1 MSLEQKVIQTLR
13 DTRKTLAVAES
24 CTGGLLCH
32 RLTNIPGSSEVFK
45 FGLVAYSNVAKT
57 IFLGVP
63 RTTIRRFGA
72 VSKETA
78 IAMAKGARRKLKSD
92 FGLSIT
98 GIAGPTGGSKKKP
111 IGITFI
117 ALATG
122 QKMACLQYHFKGQRT
137 RIKSQAA
144 NQAIRLLLRSI
155 NDE

>member
-98 GIAGPTGGSKKKP
+98 GIAGPTGGSRDKP
-111 IGITFI
+111 VGLVYIS
-117 ALATG
+117 LAGPRQT
-122 QKMACLQYHFKGQRT
+122 KTHRFHFRGNRD
-137 RIKSQAA
+137 
-144 NQAIRLLLRSI
+144 AIRQRSVIAALDLLRLI
-155 NDE
+155 YL